1 MLISVE
7 TLIDGCMRTLRE
19 DVLPEVD
26 SRFARGQLY
35 AVMDILNNMRDR
47 IEQKASLLAAESDS
61 AGTALEQIAAALREA
76 GHEQQARG
84 VEEALG
90 AAPAEPPAE
99 RAAALRGALVS
110 AIDTLYDLPSE
121 MPEAARAALGAHL
134 GPQAVRDVVTLKP
147 SLLSE
152 ISKG

>member
-1 MLISVE
+1 VLIPIE

-19 DVLPEVD
+19 DVLPDVD
-26 SRFARGQLY
+26 SRFARGRLY

-61 AGTALEQIAAALREA
+61 ASTALEQIAAALREA
-76 GHEQQARG
+76 GHEQEARG

-90 AAPAEPPAE
+90 AAPADPPAE
-99 RAAALRGALVS
+99 RSAALRAALVS
-110 AIDTLYDLPSE
+110 AIDALYELPSE

-134 GPQAVRDVVTLKP
+134 GPQAVRDVITLKP
-147 SLLSE
+147 SLLTE

>member
-1 MLISVE
+1 MLIPVE
-7 TLIDGCMRTLRE
+7 TLIDGCMRTLSE
-19 DVLPEVD
+19 DVLPNVD
-26 SRFARGQLY
+26 SRFARGRLY
-35 AVMDILNNMRDR
+35 AVMDVLNNMRDR

-61 AGTALEQIAAALREA
+61 ASAALEQIAAALREA

-84 VEEALG
+84 VEAALG
-90 AAPAEPPAE
+90 AAPADPPAE
-99 RAAALRGALVS
+99 RAAALRRALVS
-110 AIDTLYDLPSE
+110 AIDALYDLPSE

-134 GPQAVRDVVTLKP
+134 GPQAVRDVITLKP